1 MESRTLE
8 KLLRKRRSLV
18 SLTVALDQATT
29 NKATARAH
37 YDLALFHDN
46 NGREAQAIPHYRNAL
61 ALGIDPSLE
70 AKTFAWLASSLFKT
84 GSHTEAASSAHHA
97 LCLTQDPELKG
108 FLVRL
113 RRRIDRAAS
122 KP

>member
-1 MESRTLE
+1 ME
-8 KLLRKRRSLV
+8 KPLRKRRSLG
-18 SLTVALDQATT
+18 SLTAALDQATT
-29 NKATARAH
+29 KQAMARAH
-37 YDLALFHDN
+37 FDLALFHDN

-61 ALGIDPSLE
+61 ALGIDPGLE
-70 AKTFAWLASSLFKT
+70 AEAYAWLASSLFKT
-84 GSHTEAASSAHHA
+84 GSHTEASSSAHHA

-113 RRRIDRAAS
+113 LRRIERAAS